1 MASSSKR
8 PPPRPTP
15 QAPASQPLRKKL
27 SLGKVAN
34 DSDAL
39 FLPASAEE
47 CSLLINRWKHLP
59 NTASPAF
66 SLPHYTHID
75 DVNFKTVLDQ
85 NVDDIRPDTFY
96 PPQLSTFCQTFSTG
110 AVSAAEGYQLYQ
122 ALVFLQRGLSRLIR
136 GHLSKV
142 EIHRRLMSFTA
153 LPNFSHSLEY
163 YQLYWHG
170 RQNCP
175 LVAPL
180 LMILLCE
187 FCEEHL
193 TPAEYAARVYDVRK
207 RDGPGMSSKTRDR
220 LLEDIRDII
229 ELQDLA
235 IPLPFDPSTREGQLI
250 LNVTSQGS
258 RVDKIAHPIFRTVLQ
273 PDPAFQIS
281 ALTKTLPSPVTK
293 TRLRPPS
300 PNFDAVTPHP
310 STDLA
315 RPKCRPP
322 QAFPVPS
329 SDVEM
334 EGEDDVIPSEIFKSP
349 GNPDVLVLRQSIA
362 HAAKSKPLLPEEV
375 RKAPTP
381 LAGVKRDH
389 SPGNTKSEPAPA
401 EPPKKRRRTQKVAG
415 KSRAGSTAPTLD
427 DPATP
432 ADLESLRIQE
442 GEPAY
447 FHGDDTRVTAH
458 ANFLTNPNFQ
468 VKTPFSQLIRKAVA
482 TNKRG
487 SKIPFLRAPK
497 WKVSEEM
504 KNFGAFAT
512 IGDTTFSL
520 QGLSRFG
527 YASSRFLWPT
537 NNRTLPSPEALYSTN
552 NCLMCTTRGQLIL

>member
-1 MASSSKR
+1 SK
-8 PPPRPTP
+8 P
-15 QAPASQPLRKKL
+15 
-27 SLGKVAN
+27 
-34 DSDAL
+34 
-39 FLPASAEE
+39 
-47 CSLLINRWKHLP
+47 
-59 NTASPAF
+59 
-66 SLPHYTHID
+66 
-75 DVNFKTVLDQ
+75 
-85 NVDDIRPDTFY
+85 
-96 PPQLSTFCQTFSTG
+96 
-110 AVSAAEGYQLYQ
+110 
-122 ALVFLQRGLSRLIR
+122 
-136 GHLSKV
+136 
-142 EIHRRLMSFTA
+142 
-153 LPNFSHSLEY
+153 
-163 YQLYWHG
+163 
-170 RQNCP
+170 
-175 LVAPL
+175 VAPS
-180 LMILLCE
+180 
-187 FCEEHL
+187 
-193 TPAEYAARVYDVRK
+193 V
-207 RDGPGMSSKTRDR
+207 SK
-220 LLEDIRDII
+220 
-229 ELQDLA
+229 
-235 IPLPFDPSTREGQLI
+235 P
-250 LNVTSQGS
+250 
-258 RVDKIAHPIFRTVLQ
+258 
-273 PDPAFQIS
+273 
-281 ALTKTLPSPVTK
+281 
-293 TRLRPPS
+293 RLRPPS
-300 PNFDAVTPHP
+300 PDFDAVTPRP

-315 RPKCRPP
+315 RLKRRPP

-334 EGEDDVIPSEIFKSP
+334 EGEDEEIFKSP
-349 GNPDVLVLRQSIA
+349 GTPDVLVLRQSIA
-362 HAAKSKPLLPEEV
+362 RAAKSKPLLPEDV

-381 LAGVKRDH
+381 PAGVKRDH
-389 SPGNTKSEPAPA
+389 SPGTTKSEPATA

-552 NCLMCTTRGQLIL
+552 NCLTCTTRGEVCESSEKHGGPCRQCNGTHRSCPSCLSLDDHRDRFLALHKHVQGYPDGYAASLDYYASALDRITKLQATFAPLFQDATQDLLKGMRQVRDSSFDLNVVLSRWADDNPNLPLDYDTLTWLATLFGWNSACNLADYLANPDDLPRLEEFMREQLPPPPDSADPAPSIPPRSAKSSPQASPVISIPGPPDPQPLSRRRPAAAVPSNFHHSPDTRLAPTP